1 MTLKFLTAV
10 CVILANSLVAI
21 GQTTYKLQP
30 PSSIE
35 ISGTSTLSDWVVKSQ
50 QLSGEMTFT
59 ASTKVASPMNGTVSN
74 ANAALD
80 VLTIHS
86 EKGETMDNKMY
97 AALKHEEHPRIT
109 FSLTQPL
116 KVMTAQST
124 MQATGDV
131 ELAGVKRPM
140 TFALNLVSMADNSFR
155 FKGTA
160 SLKLSDFSIEPPTA
174 MFGQIETGDEITV
187 QLDLTFAK

>member
-50 QLSGEMTFT
+50 QISGEMTFT
-59 ASTKVASPMNGTVSN
+59 GSTKGATSTNGTVSN
-74 ANAALD
+74 ANATLD

-97 AALKHEEHPRIT
+97 AALKNEEHPRIT